1 MQLRSIVSLACA
13 VSLFTGSALASAVY
27 TRRVDEL
34 TMERD
39 IYASQKENWM
49 NKAVER
55 KETIEQIP
63 MRAGCSLSVLSSGSI
78 F

>member
-13 VSLFTGSALASAVY
+13 VSLFTGSALASG
-27 TRRVDEL
+27 VDEL

-55 KETIEQIP
+55 KETIEQ
-63 MRAGCSLSVLSSGSI
+63 M
-78 F
+78 

>member
-27 TRRVDEL
+27 ARRVDYL
-34 TMERD
+34 TIERD
-39 IYASQKENWM
+39 IYASREQNRL

-55 KETIEQIP
+55 
-63 MRAGCSLSVLSSGSI
+63 
-78 F
+78 